1 MLIKDLS
8 STILCLCL
16 LANVGPDAFVS
27 GRRRVRVWDERRSRL
42 GYETDESGTAFADK
56 LGYRIYD
63 LCFLGAGRRISLL
76 LFEAACRGKKTEI
89 LNVGL
94 FFVVSL
100 SLHPARPEK
109 KYHYFRTLVFYM
121 KYLTRFAVAM
131 LMASPAMLRA
141 QSVSDSTSTRE
152 SVHDWLFAAGHA
164 NVLAT
169 YLSPLEYTGPAFSV
183 AHRSERL
190 ARWGRGKVTVQGW
203 FQAQGSYTASPTKDN
218 HFYDGRFTA
227 AVAWHRNW
235 HPAPGL
241 RLGVGGQAE
250 AGGGITYSLNGGNNP
265 AEGRVALHVGP
276 SVTADYAF
284 RVGRR
289 KWSVNSQMDVPL
301 LGLAFTP
308 TYGQSYYEMFSLG
321 HSDHNVRV
329 THPFNA
335 PSLRWTTLCRIP
347 VLGAKVSVGYQADI
361 VQSHLGGLKYHAWNH
376 TLMIGYTRRLRLVRD

>member
-1 MLIKDLS
+1 M
-8 STILCLCL
+8 
-16 LANVGPDAFVS
+16 
-27 GRRRVRVWDERRSRL
+27 
-42 GYETDESGTAFADK
+42 
-56 LGYRIYD
+56 
-63 LCFLGAGRRISLL
+63 
-76 LFEAACRGKKTEI
+76 GKKPEI

-100 SLHPARPEK
+100 SLHPVRPEK
-109 KYHYFRTLVFYM
+109 KYHYFRTLDFYM

-235 HPAPGL
+235 CPASGL

-376 TLMIGYTRRLRLVRD
+376 TFMIGYTRRLRLVRD

>member
-1 MLIKDLS
+1 MSACFLLYLCRCIRLVRRR
-8 STILCLCL
+8 STI
-16 LANVGPDAFVS
+16 
-27 GRRRVRVWDERRSRL
+27 
-42 GYETDESGTAFADK
+42 
-56 LGYRIYD
+56 
-63 LCFLGAGRRISLL
+63 ISD
-76 LFEAACRGKKTEI
+76 
-89 LNVGL
+89 
-94 FFVVSL
+94 
-100 SLHPARPEK
+100 
-109 KYHYFRTLVFYM
+109 TLDFYM

-203 FQAQGSYTASPTKDN
+203 FQTQGSYTASPTKDN

-235 HPAPGL
+235 CPAPGL

-250 AGGGITYSLNGGNNP
+250 TGGGITYSLNGGNNP

-376 TLMIGYTRRLRLVRD
+376 TFMIGYTRRLRLVRD